1 MKIRRK
7 IFFILSLL
15 FLFGAGFLG
24 YEIKLETDAYQEK
37 KLAYTKDLELKER
50 LLNLN
55 NLILPDTDYTVR
67 KIVSEDHLEEANKHY
82 ESATN
87 YAWMF
92 AAFALVFLIATTLL
106 ARGFFFEWRVFSAGI
121 LTVAFSCLIVGITV
135 PILEL
140 GGYLEDMT
148 INIVDIK
155 DNIEQGTNDN
165 IGFGGG
171 MIRSAIDAAVEDEL
185 VIEGRTYALHQV
197 KSVSGVIG
205 ILIQN
210 NNYFVA
216 ILIGLFSVIVPIIK
230 LVSSFIILFSV
241 NGKNYKRL
249 KRFIDLIAKWSMAD
263 VFVVAAFLVFFSFS
277 NINVGAQTE
286 SYVLVGLY
294 FFAAYVLIGV
304 FSSYPIKKVMKSEL
318 KA

>member
-7 IFFILSLL
+7 IFFALSVL

-24 YEIKLETDAYQEK
+24 YEIKIETDTYQEK

-55 NLILPDTDYTVR
+55 NLILPDSDYTVR
-67 KIVSEDHLEEANKHY
+67 KIVSDDHLKEANNHY
-82 ESATN
+82 ANAVN

-92 AAFALVFLIATTLL
+92 AAFALFFLIATTLL
-106 ARGFFFEWRVFSAGI
+106 SRGFFFEWRVFSAGI
-121 LTVAFSCLIVGITV
+121 LVIAISCLIIGISI

-140 GGYLEDMT
+140 GGYLQDLT
-148 INIVDIK
+148 INVEDIK

-171 MIRSAIDAAVEDEL
+171 MLRSAIDAAVEDEL
-185 VIEGRTYALHQV
+185 VIPGRTYVLHQV
-197 KSVSGVIG
+197 KSVSGVLG
-205 ILIQN
+205 ILIKN

-216 ILIGLFSVIVPIIK
+216 ILIGLFSIIVPIIK
-230 LVSSFIILFSV
+230 LLSSFIILFSV
-241 NGKNYKRL
+241 NGKNYKKL

-263 VFVVAAFLVFFSFS
+263 VFVVAAYLVFFSFTT
-277 NINVGAQTE
+277 INVGAQTE
-286 SYVLVGLY
+286 SYVLLGLY
-294 FFAAYVLIGV
+294 FFAVYVLLGV

>member
-7 IFFILSLL
+7 IFFVLSLL
-15 FLFGAGFLG
+15 FLLGAGFLG
-24 YEIKLETDAYQEK
+24 YEIKLETDSYQEK

-67 KIVSEDHLEEANKHY
+67 KLVSEDHLEEANEHY
-82 ESATN
+82 DSAVQ

-121 LTVAFSCLIVGITV
+121 LVVAMSCLLVGISI

-155 DNIEQGTNDN
+155 DNIEQGTDDN

-185 VIEGRTYALHQV
+185 VIEGRTYVLHQV
-197 KSVSGVIG
+197 KSVSGVMG

-210 NNYFVA
+210 KNYFVA

-230 LVSSFIILFSV
+230 LISSFIILFSV
-241 NGKNYKRL
+241 NGKNYKKL

-263 VFVVAAFLVFFSFS
+263 VFVVAGYLVFFSFTT
-277 NINVGAQTE
+277 INVGAQTE
-286 SYVLVGLY
+286 SYVLLGLY
-294 FFAAYVLIGV
+294 FFACYVILGV